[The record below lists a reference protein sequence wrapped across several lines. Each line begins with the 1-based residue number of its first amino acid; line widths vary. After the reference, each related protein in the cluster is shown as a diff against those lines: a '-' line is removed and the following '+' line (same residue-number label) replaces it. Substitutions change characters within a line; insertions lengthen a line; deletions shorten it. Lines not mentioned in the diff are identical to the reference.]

1 MKPAEWC
8 LLSVQEIR
16 VPPQKY
22 IQIRFQVRSDH
33 FAWLLMLLLLLGTPQ
48 SRRCEFI
55 AFKYLLIVFREL
67 LKHQG
72 GQRAPIAKAST
83 EYFFNDII
91 RCSYII
97 VLWPETDVSESRR
110 VTTFGSLSLHGSS
123 IDSWMNAFHQKF
135 PVMEP
140 WSWIMVHDA
149 YEICVTLSHCRT
161 SVKLAMRKFPANT
174 NDWVRASKILSRR
187 FHAADLPCVFYVV
200 QQQERIYLYAASSWS
215 WTHVLWV
222 FCMGQ
227 AVTARCYF
235 TEKKDLSVNYSS
247 FGIPTVNLWRPTP
260 SINRELRIFVRS
272 DSRPYWHQEIDCYA
286 QLIGD
291 IAVRVSALL

>member
-149 YEICVTLSHCRT
+149 YEICQVS
-161 SVKLAMRKFPANT
+161 S
-174 NDWVRASKILSRR
+174 W
-187 FHAADLPCVFYVV
+187 PCVNS
-200 QQQERIYLYAASSWS
+200 QQTQTTGCALRKYCLGVFTQPICRVCSTLYSNKSAFTYMQLLAGAEHMFCESFVWAKQSPRDAIS
-215 WTHVLWV
+215 PKKKIWV
-222 FCMGQ
+222 WIILPLAFRQ
-227 AVTARCYF
+227 W
-235 TEKKDLSVNYSS
+235 
-247 FGIPTVNLWRPTP
+247 I
-260 SINRELRIFVRS
+260 S
-272 DSRPYWHQEIDCYA
+272 DGRLPQ
-286 QLIGD
+286 
-291 IAVRVSALL
+291 